1 MECKNKGNQAR
12 REKPEDVMEKR
23 MIQVCGDPTVDWM
36 TIRKE
41 TEAGLGPFFW
51 MPNRPTPRVG
61 LSVQP
66 GGSALI
72 TQFLEALIPRE
83 VATIQGIRL
92 DPALLEKPE
101 APITRAWTVWQ
112 QQGSGNSQSAFR
124 LAEWTSYEPGIW
136 DYAAHRANEVPDVLV
151 IEDSGLGFREY
162 QAGWPEAL
170 ALGCDRAPRH
180 IIVKLA
186 LYGEGKRSPILE
198 QIIKR
203 GLAKH
208 TTILTAIGDIRACAV
223 CVSESLSWERLVEQV
238 VAAVR
243 SCACMYVDSSTG
255 RLVFDRVI
263 VTVGAAGAVIVEDD
277 KVILVFDRS
286 GQEGDFERHFRGL
299 MMGYNTC
306 VIGALAAALAT
317 NPEDVNWKLATRDGI
332 ALARLLHLGGYDA
345 EKGRLKFPSERL
357 AQGYASRGAAP
368 DKRMGER
375 EKVWDLGV
383 FEDSSNLVENSR
395 GTWTILE
402 QAVLGG
408 GRDNSRSELVARVC
422 NCARNIARQG
432 PAAALK
438 DVPIETI
445 GAWKSADRHEIEG
458 VRSVKNAM
466 QEYLQKVK
474 AQTPLAVAVFG
485 PPGSGKSFAIKQV
498 AKDLGIDKE
507 AQLTFNLSQFES
519 AEELSGAFHQIRD
532 LHLNGKM
539 PLVFW
544 DEFDTPC
551 EGAPL
556 GWLRYFLAPIQDG
569 QFSDK
574 GRSHPTGGGI
584 YVFAG
589 GTRPSF
595 KQFCQVLS
603 DEDRAAKKPDFVS
616 RLRAFID
623 VRGPNGDPNLVED
636 DLYVI
641 RRAFLLNAFL
651 EQHGAQLKKNKQF
664 EIGDGVLDAFLRT
677 TKYRHGARS
686 MESIVTMSVLK
697 GRGKFEQSS
706 LPPEHLLAMHVNAR
720 DFVELAE
727 MGGWEMLRIGITG
740 HIGLDPAK
748 MEQLDRGIGEAIE
761 HIERTFPKRY
771 LTVFSPLAVGA
782 DRLVARRLLEQKGS
796 RLIAVLPLPE
806 DQYLED
812 FGPTD
817 LHRENYEGAEAR
829 QEFQYWLSHRAIET
843 IVMLP
848 SATRNE
854 AYEEVGL
861 YVAEHS
867 DVMIA
872 VWDGLPS
879 QGRGGTADVVA
890 KAKELGKPICHIW
903 AGNYKKDPEKRT
915 DVGEKHG
922 TVEFVNFAAY
932 EPSPVSEIVV
942 A

>member
-1 MECKNKGNQAR
+1 MTT
-12 REKPEDVMEKR
+12 
-23 MIQVCGDPTVDWM
+23 IQVCGDPTVDWM
-36 TIRKE
+36 TVRKE
-41 TEAGLGPFFW
+41 SEPELGPFFW
-51 MPNRPTPRVG
+51 MPDQPAPKVG

-72 TQFLEALIPRE
+72 TQLLQALIPST
-83 VATIQGIRL
+83 VSTVQGITL
-92 DPALLEKPE
+92 DAALLEKPD
-101 APITRAWTVWQ
+101 APITRAWTSWQ
-112 QQGSGNSQSAFR
+112 QQGNGNARSAFR
-124 LAEWTSYEPGIW
+124 LAEWSSYEPGAW
-136 DYAAHRANEVPDVLV
+136 DYAGNKASGVPALLV
-151 IEDSGLGFREY
+151 IEDSGLGFRECP
-162 QAGWPEAL
+162 AGWPEI
-170 ALGCDRAPRH
+170 LGDDCHGTPSH

-186 LYGEGKRSPILE
+186 LYGGGKRSPVLE

-203 GLAKH
+203 GLAKR

-223 CVSESLSWERLVEQV
+223 CVSESLSWERLLEHV

-243 SCACMYVDSSTG
+243 ACTCRFVDPVTSQ
-255 RLVFDRVI
+255 LAFEQVI
-263 VTVGAAGAVIVEDD
+263 VTVGAAGAVIVND
-277 KVILVFDRS
+277 KTATLVFDRS
-286 GQEGDFERHFRGL
+286 GQEGDFERHYKGS

-306 VIGALAAALAT
+306 VVGGLAAAWAA
-317 NPEDVNWKLATRDGI
+317 NPEGMDWKQATRDGI

-345 EKGRLKFPSERL
+345 DKGRLKFPSERL
-357 AQGYASRGAAP
+357 AQGYASRNAAP
-368 DKRMGER
+368 DKRVGER
-375 EKVWDLGV
+375 EKVWDLAT

-395 GTWTILE
+395 GTWTILK

-408 GRDNSRSELVARVC
+408 AQSNSRSELIAKVGD
-422 NCARNIARQG
+422 CARNIVRQG
-432 PAAALK
+432 PAVTLRN
-438 DVPIETI
+438 VPIETI

-466 QEYLQKVK
+466 QEYLQKTRPD
-474 AQTPLAVAVFG
+474 TPLAVAVFG

-519 AEELSGAFHQIRD
+519 AEELAGAFHQIRD
-532 LHLNGKM
+532 LHLKGKM

-551 EGAPL
+551 AGVPL

-603 DEDRAAKKPDFVS
+603 DADRAAKKPDFVS

-641 RRAFLLNAFL
+641 RRSFLLNAFL
-651 EQHGAQLKKNKQF
+651 EHHGAHLKKNKQF
-664 EIGDGVLDAFLRT
+664 QIGDGVLDAFLRT

-686 MESIVTMSVLK
+686 MESIVIMSALK

-706 LPPEHLLAMHVNAR
+706 LPPEHLLSMHVDAR

-727 MGGWEMLRIGITG
+727 MCGWEMLRIGITG

-748 MEQLDRGIGEAIE
+748 MEQLDRGIEEAIE
-761 HIERTFPKRY
+761 FIERTFPKRY
-771 LTVFSPLAVGA
+771 LTVFSPLAIGA
-782 DRLVARRLLEQKGS
+782 DRLVARKLLERKGS
-796 RLIAVLPLPE
+796 RLIAVLPVPE
-806 DQYLED
+806 TDYLED

-817 LHRENYEGAEAR
+817 SHRENYEGAEAR
-829 QEFQYWLSHRAIET
+829 QEFRHWLSHRAIET
-843 IVMLP
+843 IVVP
-848 SATRNE
+848 TSATRNE
-854 AYEEVGL
+854 AYEKVGF
-861 YVAEHS
+861 YIAEYS

-879 QGRGGTADVVA
+879 QGRGGTADIVA
-890 KAKELGKPICHIW
+890 KARELGKPTCHIW

-922 TVEFVNFAAY
+922 TVEFINFTSARGLD
-932 EPSPVSEIVV
+932 
-942 A
+942 

>member
-1 MECKNKGNQAR
+1 MANR
-12 REKPEDVMEKR
+12 V
-23 MIQVCGDPTVDWM
+23 IQVCGDPTVDWM

-41 TEAGLGPFFW
+41 SAPGLGPFFW
-51 MPNRPTPRVG
+51 MPDQPVPKVG

-66 GGSALI
+66 GGAALI
-72 TQFLEALIPRE
+72 TQFLQALIPPSA
-83 VATIQGIRL
+83 ATVEGVTL
-92 DPALLEKPE
+92 DAALLEKPE
-101 APITRAWTVWQ
+101 APVTRAWTVWQ
-112 QQGSGNSQSAFR
+112 QQRNSNGMSAFR
-124 LAEWTSYEPGIW
+124 LAEWSDYEPGAF
-136 DYAAHRANEVPDVLV
+136 DYPGHRARGVPDLLV
-151 IEDSGLGFREY
+151 IEDSGLGFRNCP
-162 QAGWPEAL
+162 AGWPEVL
-170 ALGCDRAPRH
+170 SDRCQGAPGH
-180 IIVKLA
+180 VIVKLA
-186 LYGEGKRSPILE
+186 LYGDGKGSPVLE

-203 GLAKH
+203 GFAGH

-223 CVSESLSWERLVEQV
+223 CVSESLSWERLLEQV

-243 SCACMYVDSSTG
+243 SYACPFMDPSTSKHA
-255 RLVFDRVI
+255 FERVI
-263 VTVGAAGAVIVEDD
+263 VTVGAAGAVIVEG
-277 KVILVFDRS
+277 KTVTLVFDRS
-286 GQEGDFERHFRGL
+286 GQEGDFERHVKGL

-306 VIGALAAALAT
+306 VVGALAAAWS
-317 NPEDVNWKLATRDGI
+317 EKREGMDWRKATRDGI
-332 ALARLLHLGGYDA
+332 ALARLLHLGGYDM
-345 EKGRLKFPSERL
+345 EKGRLKFASERL
-357 AQGYASRGAAP
+357 AQGYGSRNVPSG
-368 DKRMGER
+368 KRMGER
-375 EKVWDLGV
+375 EKVWDLDV
-383 FEDSSNLVENSR
+383 FEDSTNLVENSR
-395 GTWTILE
+395 GAWSILK
-402 QAVLGG
+402 QAVRGG
-408 GRDNSRSELVARVC
+408 ASLNSRSELIGKVC
-422 NCARNIARQG
+422 DCARNIVRQG
-432 PAAALK
+432 PAVALRN
-438 DVPIETI
+438 VPIETI

-466 QEYLQKVK
+466 QEYLQKTK
-474 AQTPLAVAVFG
+474 PETPLAVAVFG
-485 PPGSGKSFAIKQV
+485 PPGSGKSFAIKQI

-532 LHLNGKM
+532 LHLKGKM

-551 EGAPL
+551 QGTTL

-595 KQFCQVLS
+595 KQFCQVSS
-603 DEDRAAKKPDFVS
+603 DEDRAAKKPDFIS

-636 DLYVI
+636 DLYVV

-651 EQHGAQLKKNKQF
+651 EQHAAQLKKDKQF
-664 EIGDGVLDAFLRT
+664 QIGDGVLDAFLRA

-686 MESIVTMSVLK
+686 MESIVTMSTLK

-706 LPPEHLLAMHVNAR
+706 LPPEHLLAMHVDAK

-727 MGGWEMLRIGITG
+727 MCGWEMLRIGITG

-748 MEQLDRGIGEAIE
+748 MEQLDRGIEEAIKR
-761 HIERTFPKRY
+761 IEQTFPKRY

-782 DRLVARRLLEQKGS
+782 DRIVARKLLERKGA
-796 RLIAVLPLPE
+796 RLIAVLPVPE
-806 DQYLED
+806 ADYLDD

-817 LHRENYEGAEAR
+817 LHQNDYEGAEAR
-829 QEFQYWLSHRAIET
+829 QEFRHWLSHRAIET
-843 IVMLP
+843 IVVP
-848 SATRNE
+848 ASATRDE
-854 AYEEVGL
+854 SYEKVGF
-861 YVAEHS
+861 YIAEYS

-879 QGRGGTADVVA
+879 QGRGGTADIVA
-890 KAKELGKPICHIW
+890 RARGLRKPICHIW
-903 AGNYKKDPEKRT
+903 AGNYKKDVNKRT

-922 TVEFVNFAAY
+922 TVEFINFAVH
-932 EPSPVSEIVV
+932 EPSLVSETV
-942 A
+942 AT

>member
-1 MECKNKGNQAR
+1 MANR
-12 REKPEDVMEKR
+12 V
-23 MIQVCGDPTVDWM
+23 IQVCGDPTVDWM
-36 TIRKE
+36 TVRKE
-41 TEAGLGPFFW
+41 TEPGLGPFFW
-51 MPNRPTPRVG
+51 MSDQPAPKVG

-72 TQFLEALIPRE
+72 TQFLQALIPADGGTVRG
-83 VATIQGIRL
+83 VTL
-92 DPALLEKPE
+92 DNSLLEKPE

-112 QQGSGNSQSAFR
+112 QQGNGNTKSAFR
-124 LAEWTSYEPGIW
+124 LAEWSSYQPGTW
-136 DYAAHRANEVPDVLV
+136 DCAGNRASGVADLLV
-151 IEDSGLGFREY
+151 IEDSGLGFRECPT
-162 QAGWPEAL
+162 GWPEVL
-170 ALGCDRAPRH
+170 ADDCDAAPGH

-186 LYGEGKRSPILE
+186 LYGDGKRSPLLE

-203 GLAKH
+203 GLGER
-208 TTILTAIGDIRACAV
+208 TTIVTAIGDIRACAV
-223 CVSESLSWERLVEQV
+223 RVSESLSWERLMEQV
-238 VAAVR
+238 AAAVR
-243 SCACMYVDSSTG
+243 SYTCRFIEASTSK
-255 RLVFDRVI
+255 LAFERVI
-263 VTVGAAGAVIVEDD
+263 VTVGAAGAVIVENE
-277 KVILVFDRS
+277 KATLVFDRS
-286 GQEGDFERHFRGL
+286 GQEGDFERRFKGS

-306 VIGALAAALAT
+306 VLGGLAAAWAAD
-317 NPEDVNWKLATRDGI
+317 PEGMNWKQATRDGI

-345 EKGRLKFPSERL
+345 DKGKLKFPSERL
-357 AQGYASRGAAP
+357 AQGYASRNAA

-383 FEDSSNLVENSR
+383 FEDSSNLVSNAR
-395 GTWTILE
+395 GTWTILK
-402 QAVLGG
+402 QAVLDGTPS
-408 GRDNSRSELVARVC
+408 NSRSELIRKVC
-422 NCARNIARQG
+422 DCARNIVRQG
-432 PAAALK
+432 PAVALTS
-438 DVPIETI
+438 VPIETI

-466 QEYLQKVK
+466 QEYLQKSK
-474 AQTPLAVAVFG
+474 PETPLAVAVFG

-498 AKDLGIDKE
+498 AKDLGIDKD

-519 AEELSGAFHQIRD
+519 AEELAGAFHQIRD
-532 LHLNGKM
+532 LHLKGKM

-544 DEFDTPC
+544 DEFDTSC

-595 KQFCQVLS
+595 KQFCQAAS

-636 DLYVI
+636 DVYVI
-641 RRAFLLNAFL
+641 RRSFLLNAFL
-651 EQHGAQLKKNKQF
+651 EQHGAHLKKNKQF
-664 EIGDGVLDAFLRT
+664 QIGDGVLDALLRT

-686 MESIVTMSVLK
+686 MESIVTMSALK
-697 GRGKFEQSS
+697 GRGTFEQSS
-706 LPPEHLLAMHVNAR
+706 LPPEHLLSMHVDAR

-727 MGGWEMLRIGITG
+727 MCGWEMLRIGITG

-748 MEQLDRGIGEAIE
+748 MEQLDRGIEEAIQ
-761 HIERTFPKRY
+761 HIQRTSPRRY

-782 DRLVARRLLEQKGS
+782 DRLVARKLLERKGS
-796 RLIAVLPLPE
+796 RLIAVLPIPE
-806 DQYLED
+806 TDYLDD

-817 LHRENYEGAEAR
+817 LYSKDPEGAEAR
-829 QEFQYWLSHRAIET
+829 QEFRHWLSHRAIET
-843 IVMLP
+843 IVVP
-848 SATRNE
+848 ASATRNE
-854 AYEEVGL
+854 SYEKVGF
-861 YVAEHS
+861 YIAEYS

-879 QGRGGTADVVA
+879 QGRGGTAEIVA
-890 KAKELGKPICHIW
+890 KAEALGKPICHIW

-922 TVEFVNFAAY
+922 TVEFLNFTSR
-932 EPSPVSEIVV
+932 EPSTLPEAVI
-942 A
+942 AK

>member
-1 MECKNKGNQAR
+1 
-12 REKPEDVMEKR
+12 

-36 TIRKE
+36 TVRKE
-41 TEAGLGPFFW
+41 TEPGLGPFFW
-51 MPNRPTPRVG
+51 MPDQPAPKVG

-72 TQFLEALIPRE
+72 TQFLQALIPP
-83 VATIQGIRL
+83 AAGTIRGVTL
-92 DPALLEKPE
+92 DHLLLEKPE

-112 QQGSGNSQSAFR
+112 QQGNGNARSAFR
-124 LAEWTSYEPGIW
+124 LAEWSAYEPGTW
-136 DYAAHRANEVPDVLV
+136 DYAGYRASGVPDLLV
-151 IEDSGLGFREY
+151 IEDSGLGFRECP
-162 QAGWPEAL
+162 AGWPDVL
-170 ALGCDRAPRH
+170 ADGCDGAPGQ

-186 LYGEGKRSPILE
+186 LYGDGKRSPVLE

-203 GLAKH
+203 GLARH

-223 CVSESLSWERLVEQV
+223 CVSESLSWERLLEQV

-243 SCACMYVDSSTG
+243 SCTCRFIEASTSK
-255 RLVFDRVI
+255 LAFERVI
-263 VTVGAAGAVIVEDD
+263 VTVGAAGAVIVNNETTT
-277 KVILVFDRS
+277 LVFDRS
-286 GQEGDFERHFRGL
+286 GQEGDFERHFKGS

-306 VIGALAAALAT
+306 VLGGLAAAWVA
-317 NPEDVNWKLATRDGI
+317 NPEGTNWNRATRDGI

-345 EKGRLKFPSERL
+345 DKNSLKFPSERL
-357 AQGYASRGAAP
+357 AQGYASRDATP
-368 DKRMGER
+368 DKRVGER
-375 EKVWDLGV
+375 EKVWDLDV
-383 FEDSSNLVENSR
+383 FEDSSNLVTSAR
-395 GTWTILE
+395 GTWTILK
-402 QAVLGG
+402 QAVLDGTNS
-408 GRDNSRSELVARVC
+408 NSRSELIAKVC
-422 NCARNIARQG
+422 ACARNIVRQG
-432 PAAALK
+432 PVVALRN
-438 DVPIETI
+438 VPIETI

-458 VRSVKNAM
+458 IRSVKNAM
-466 QEYLQKVK
+466 QDYLQKPK
-474 AQTPLAVAVFG
+474 PETPLAVAVFG

-498 AKDLGIDKE
+498 ARDLGIDKD

-532 LHLNGKM
+532 LHLKGKM

-551 EGAPL
+551 EGSPL

-574 GRSHPTGGGI
+574 GRSHPTGGGV

-595 KQFCQVLS
+595 KQFCQALS
-603 DEDRAAKKPDFVS
+603 DADRAAKKPDFVS

-641 RRAFLLNAFL
+641 RRSFLLNAFL
-651 EQHGAQLKKNKQF
+651 EQHGARLKKNKQF
-664 EIGDGVLDAFLRT
+664 QIGDGVLDAFLRA

-686 MESIVTMSVLK
+686 MESIVTMSALK

-706 LPPEHLLAMHVNAR
+706 LPPEHLLAMHVDAR
-720 DFVELAE
+720 NFVELAE
-727 MGGWEMLRIGITG
+727 MSGWEMLRIGITG

-748 MEQLDRGIGEAIE
+748 MAQLDRGIEEAIQ

-782 DRLVARRLLEQKGS
+782 DRLVARKLLERKGS
-796 RLIAVLPLPE
+796 RLIAVLPIPE
-806 DQYLED
+806 ADYLDD

-817 LHRENYEGAEAR
+817 VHREDYEGAEAR
-829 QEFQYWLSHRAIET
+829 QEFRHWLSHRAIET
-843 IVMLP
+843 IVVP
-848 SATRNE
+848 ASATRNE
-854 AYEEVGL
+854 SYEKAGF
-861 YVAEHS
+861 YIAEYS

-879 QGRGGTADVVA
+879 QGRGGTAEIVA
-890 KAKELGKPICHIW
+890 KAKALGKPICHIW
-903 AGNYKKDPEKRT
+903 AGNHKKDADKRT

-922 TVEFVNFAAY
+922 AVEFINFADY
-932 EPSPVSEIVV
+932 DSSIVSETV
-942 A
+942 AT

>member
-1 MECKNKGNQAR
+1 M
-12 REKPEDVMEKR
+12 DKR
-23 MIQVCGDPTVDWM
+23 VIQVCGDPTVDWM

-41 TEAGLGPFFW
+41 KETEPGLGPFFW
-51 MPNRPTPRVG
+51 MPNQPAPKVG

-72 TQFLEALIPRE
+72 TQFLQALIPPG
-83 VATIQGIRL
+83 VATVDGITL

-124 LAEWTSYEPGIW
+124 LAEWTSYEPGMW
-136 DYAAHRANEVPDVLV
+136 DYAAHRANEVPDLLV
-151 IEDSGLGFREY
+151 IEDSGLGFRECP
-162 QAGWPEAL
+162 AGWPEAL
-170 ALGCDRAPRH
+170 SHGCDRVPSH

-186 LYGEGKRSPILE
+186 LYSDGKRSPVLE

-203 GLAKH
+203 GLARR
-208 TTILTAIGDIRACAV
+208 TTILTAISDIRACAV
-223 CVSESLSWERLVEQV
+223 CVSESLSWERLLEQV

-243 SCACMYVDSSTG
+243 SSACPYIDPSTAQ
-255 RLVFDRVI
+255 LMFERVI
-263 VTVGAAGAVIVEDD
+263 VTVAAAGAVIVENDSAT
-277 KVILVFDRS
+277 LVFDRS
-286 GQEGDFERHFRGL
+286 GQEGDFERHFKGS

-306 VIGALAAALAT
+306 VMGVLAAAWAA
-317 NPEDVNWKLATRDGI
+317 NPTEINWKQAARDGI
-332 ALARLLHLGGYDA
+332 ALARLLQLGGYDA
-345 EKGRLKFPSERL
+345 DKGKLKFPCERL
-357 AQGYASRGAAP
+357 AQGYASRDAAP
-368 DKRMGER
+368 DERMGER
-375 EKVWDLGV
+375 EKVWDLGM
-383 FEDSSNLVENSR
+383 FEDSSRLVENSH
-395 GTWTILE
+395 GAWTILE

-408 GRDNSRSELVARVC
+408 ANENSRSELVARVC
-422 NCARNIARQG
+422 NCARNIVRQG
-432 PAAALK
+432 PSAALR

-466 QEYLQKVK
+466 QEYLQKPK
-474 AQTPLAVAVFG
+474 TGTPLAVAVFG

-507 AQLTFNLSQFES
+507 AQLTFNLSQFDS

-532 LHLNGKM
+532 LHLKGKM

-544 DEFDTPC
+544 DEFDTKC
-551 EGAPL
+551 EGVPL
-556 GWLRYFLAPIQDG
+556 GWLRYFLVPIQDG

-574 GRSHPTGGGI
+574 GLSHPTGGGI

-589 GTRPSF
+589 GTQPSF
-595 KQFCQVLS
+595 KQFCQALT
-603 DEDRAAKKPDFVS
+603 DEDRAAKKPDFIS

-641 RRAFLLNAFL
+641 RRSFLLNAFL
-651 EQHGAQLKKNKQF
+651 EQYGAQLKKNKQF
-664 EIGDGVLDAFLRT
+664 QIGAGVLDAFLRT

-686 MESIVTMSVLK
+686 MESIVTMSSLK

-706 LPPEHLLAMHVNAR
+706 LPPEHLLSMHVDAR

-727 MGGWEMLRIGITG
+727 MCGWEMLRIGITG

-748 MEQLDRGIGEAIE
+748 MEQLDRGIEETIE
-761 HIERTFPKRY
+761 HIEHTFPKRY

-782 DRLVARRLLEQKGS
+782 DRLVAGKLLARKGS
-796 RLIAVLPLPE
+796 RLIAVLPLPKT
-806 DQYLED
+806 DYLDD

-817 LHRENYEGAEAR
+817 LHRDPKNYEGAEAR

-843 IVMLP
+843 IVMPP

-854 AYEEVGL
+854 AYEKVGF
-861 YVAEHS
+861 YVAKHS

-879 QGRGGTADVVA
+879 QGRGGTADIVA
-890 KAKELGKPICHIW
+890 RAKELGKPICHIW
-903 AGNYKKDPEKRT
+903 AGNYKKDSEKRT
-915 DVGEKHG
+915 DVAEKHG
-922 TVEFVNFAAY
+922 TVEFINFAGY
-932 EPSPVSEIVV
+932 EPSIVSEMV
-942 A
+942 AT

>member
-1 MECKNKGNQAR
+1 MTT
-12 REKPEDVMEKR
+12 
-23 MIQVCGDPTVDWM
+23 IQVCGDPTVDWM
-36 TIRKE
+36 TVRKE
-41 TEAGLGPFFW
+41 TEPELGPFFW
-51 MPNRPTPRVG
+51 MPDQPAPKVG

-72 TQFLEALIPRE
+72 TQFLQSLIPPT
-83 VATIQGIRL
+83 AGTIQGITL
-92 DPALLEKPE
+92 DAALLEKPE
-101 APITRAWTVWQ
+101 APITRAWTAWQ
-112 QQGSGNSQSAFR
+112 QQGNGNARSAFR
-124 LAEWTSYEPGIW
+124 LAEWSSYEPGTW
-136 DYAAHRANEVPDVLV
+136 DYPAHKAGGVPDLLV
-151 IEDSGLGFREY
+151 IEDSGLGFRECP
-162 QAGWPEAL
+162 AGWPEVL
-170 ALGCDRAPRH
+170 GDGCDGTPGH
-180 IIVKLA
+180 IIVKLS
-186 LYGEGKRSPILE
+186 LYGEGKRSPVLE
-198 QIIKR
+198 QIIRR
-203 GLAKH
+203 GLARR
-208 TTILTAIGDIRACAV
+208 TTILTAMGDIRACAV
-223 CVSESLSWERLVEQV
+223 CVSESLSWERILEQV

-243 SCACMYVDSSTG
+243 SCTCRFAETSASK
-255 RLVFDRVI
+255 LAFERVI
-263 VTVGAAGAVIVEDD
+263 VTVGAAGAVIVENGRAT
-277 KVILVFDRS
+277 LVFDRS
-286 GQEGDFERHFRGL
+286 GQEGDFERHFKGS

-306 VIGALAAALAT
+306 VLGGLAAAWAA
-317 NPEDVNWKLATRDGI
+317 NPEGMNWNQATRDGI

-345 EKGRLKFPSERL
+345 DRGRLKFPSERL
-357 AQGYASRGAAP
+357 AQGYASRNAAP
-368 DKRMGER
+368 DKRVGER
-375 EKVWDLGV
+375 EKVWDLGI
-383 FEDSSNLVENSR
+383 FEDSSNLVENAR
-395 GTWTILE
+395 GAWTILKH
-402 QAVLGG
+402 AVLGG
-408 GRDNSRSELVARVC
+408 TNSNSRSELITKVC
-422 NCARNIARQG
+422 ECARNIVRQG
-432 PAAALK
+432 PAVALRN
-438 DVPIETI
+438 VPIETI

-466 QEYLQKVK
+466 QEYLQKTK
-474 AQTPLAVAVFG
+474 PETPLAVAVFG

-519 AEELSGAFHQIRD
+519 AEELAGAFHQIRD
-532 LHLNGKM
+532 LHLKGKM

-544 DEFDTPC
+544 DEFDTLC

-641 RRAFLLNAFL
+641 RRSFLLNAFL
-651 EQHGAQLKKNKQF
+651 ELHGTHLKKNKQF
-664 EIGDGVLDAFLRT
+664 QIGDGVLDALLRT

-686 MESIVTMSVLK
+686 MESIVTMSALK

-706 LPPEHLLAMHVNAR
+706 LPPEHLLSMHVDAR

-727 MGGWEMLRIGITG
+727 MCGWEMLRIGITG

-748 MEQLDRGIGEAIE
+748 MTHLERGIEEAIC
-761 HIERTFPKRY
+761 HIEQIFPKRY

-782 DRLVARRLLEQKGS
+782 DRLVARKLLERKGS
-796 RLIAVLPLPE
+796 RLIAVLPIPE
-806 DQYLED
+806 ADYLDD

-817 LHRENYEGAEAR
+817 LHSKDYEGAEAR
-829 QEFQYWLSHRAIET
+829 QEFRHWLSQRAIET
-843 IVMLP
+843 IVVPP

-854 AYEEVGL
+854 SYEKVGF
-861 YVAEHS
+861 YIAEYS

-872 VWDGLPS
+872 IWDGMPS
-879 QGRGGTADVVA
+879 QGRGGTAEIVA

-903 AGNYKKDPEKRT
+903 TGNYKKDPDKRT
-915 DVGEKHG
+915 DVGEKYG
-922 TVEFVNFAAY
+922 TVEFINFASHDVLTLP
-932 EPSPVSEIVV
+932 EP
-942 A
+942 AAAR

>member
-1 MECKNKGNQAR
+1 MVNR
-12 REKPEDVMEKR
+12 V
-23 MIQVCGDPTVDWM
+23 IQVCGDPTVDWM
-36 TIRKE
+36 TVRKE
-41 TEAGLGPFFW
+41 TEPGLGPFFW
-51 MPNRPTPRVG
+51 MPDQPAPKVG

-72 TQFLEALIPRE
+72 TQFLQALIPP
-83 VATIQGIRL
+83 VAGTVRGITL
-92 DPALLEKPE
+92 DNALLEKPE

-112 QQGSGNSQSAFR
+112 QQGNGNAKSAFR
-124 LAEWTSYEPGIW
+124 LAEWSSYERGTW
-136 DYAAHRANEVPDVLV
+136 DYAGSRASGVPDLLV
-151 IEDSGLGFREY
+151 IEDSGLGFRECP
-162 QAGWPEAL
+162 AGWPEVL
-170 ALGCDRAPRH
+170 ADGCDGAPSH

-186 LYGEGKRSPILE
+186 LYGDGKRSPVLD

-203 GLAKH
+203 GLAER

-223 CVSESLSWERLVEQV
+223 CVSESLSWERLLEQV

-243 SCACMYVDSSTG
+243 SCTCRFIEASTPK
-255 RLVFDRVI
+255 LAFERVI
-263 VTVGAAGAVIVEDD
+263 VTVGAAGAVIVDNETAT
-277 KVILVFDRS
+277 LVFDRS
-286 GQEGDFERHFRGL
+286 GQEGDFERHYKGA

-306 VIGALAAALAT
+306 VLGGLVAAWAA
-317 NPEDVNWKLATRDGI
+317 NPEGMNWKQATRDGS

-345 EKGRLKFPSERL
+345 DKGRLKFPSEQL
-357 AQGYASRGAAP
+357 AQGYATRN
-368 DKRMGER
+368 DKQVGER
-375 EKVWDLGV
+375 EKVWDLAV
-383 FEDSSNLVENSR
+383 FEDSSNLVSDSR
-395 GTWTILE
+395 GTWTILK
-402 QAVLGG
+402 QAVLDGTTS
-408 GRDNSRSELVARVC
+408 NSRSELITRVC
-422 NCARNIARQG
+422 ECARNIVRQG
-432 PAAALK
+432 PAVALRN
-438 DVPIETI
+438 VPIETI

-466 QEYLQKVK
+466 QEYLQKPK
-474 AQTPLAVAVFG
+474 PETPLAVAVFG

-519 AEELSGAFHQIRD
+519 ADELSGAFHQIRD
-532 LHLNGKM
+532 LHLRGKM

-574 GRSHPTGGGI
+574 GRSHPTAGGI

-595 KQFCQVLS
+595 KQFCQALS

-641 RRAFLLNAFL
+641 RRSFLLNAFL
-651 EQHGAQLKKNKQF
+651 GQHGAHLKKNKQF
-664 EIGDGVLDAFLRT
+664 QIGDGVLDAFLRT

-686 MESIVTMSVLK
+686 MESIVTMSALK

-706 LPPEHLLAMHVNAR
+706 LPPEHLLAMHVDAR

-727 MGGWEMLRIGITG
+727 LCGWEMLRIGITG

-748 MEQLDRGIGEAIE
+748 MEQLERGIEEAIR
-761 HIERTFPKRY
+761 HIEQTFPKRC

-782 DRLVARRLLEQKGS
+782 DRLVARKLLERKGS
-796 RLIAVLPLPE
+796 RLIAVLPMPE
-806 DQYLED
+806 ADYLDD

-829 QEFQYWLSHRAIET
+829 QEFRHWLSHRAIET
-843 IVMLP
+843 IVVP
-848 SATRNE
+848 ASPTRNE
-854 AYEEVGL
+854 SYEKAGF
-861 YVAEHS
+861 YVAEYS

-879 QGRGGTADVVA
+879 QGRGGTAEIVA
-890 KAKELGKPICHIW
+890 KAKALGKPICHIW

-922 TVEFVNFAAY
+922 TVEFINFTTRK
-932 EPSPVSEIVV
+932 PSTLLEAVL
-942 A
+942 AR

>member
-1 MECKNKGNQAR
+1 MAS
-12 REKPEDVMEKR
+12 
-23 MIQVCGDPTVDWM
+23 IQVCGDPTVDWM
-36 TIRKE
+36 TVRNE

-51 MPNRPTPRVG
+51 MPDQPAPKVG
-61 LSVQP
+61 LSVQA
-66 GGSALI
+66 GGAALI
-72 TQFLEALIPRE
+72 TQFLPTLIPAALASVE
-83 VATIQGIRL
+83 GVAL
-92 DPALLEKPE
+92 DSALLEKPE

-112 QQGSGNSQSAFR
+112 QRGNDNARSAFR
-124 LAEWTSYEPGIW
+124 LVDWSSYEPGAW
-136 DYAAHRANEVPDVLV
+136 DYAAHRARGIPDLLV
-151 IEDSGLGFREY
+151 IEDSGLGFRECPS
-162 QAGWPEAL
+162 GWPEIL
-170 ALGCDRAPRH
+170 ADHSVGSPGH

-186 LYGEGKRSPILE
+186 LYGDRPQSPVVE

-203 GLAKH
+203 GLARN
-208 TTILTAIGDIRACAV
+208 TTILTAIADIRACPV
-223 CVSESLSWERLVEQV
+223 CVSESLSWERLLEQV

-243 SCACMYVDSSTG
+243 GSACPFTEASTST
-255 RLVFDRVI
+255 LACQRVI
-263 VTVGAAGAVIVEDD
+263 VTVGAAGAVIIDNDRVA
-277 KVILVFDRS
+277 LVFDRS
-286 GQEGDFERHFRGL
+286 GQEGDFERHYRGS

-306 VIGALAAALAT
+306 VVGSLAAAWAA
-317 NPEDVNWKLATRDGI
+317 NPDAMNWKEATRDGI

-357 AQGYASRGAAP
+357 AHGYASRNAGP
-368 DKRMGER
+368 DKRVGER
-375 EKVWDLGV
+375 EKVWDLDV
-383 FEDSSNLVENSR
+383 FEDSSNLVKRSR
-395 GTWTILE
+395 GTWTILK
-402 QAVLGG
+402 QAVLD
-408 GRDNSRSELVARVC
+408 GRNSNSRSELINRVC
-422 NCARNIARQG
+422 VCARNVVRQG

-438 DVPIETI
+438 NVPIETI

-466 QEYLQKVK
+466 QEYLEKSK
-474 AQTPLAVAVFG
+474 SETPLAVAVFG

-498 AKDLGIDKE
+498 ARDLGIDKE

-532 LHLNGKM
+532 LHLKGKM

-595 KQFCQVLS
+595 KQFCQILS
-603 DEDRAAKKPDFVS
+603 EDDRAAKKPDFVS

-636 DLYVI
+636 DLYII
-641 RRAFLLNAFL
+641 RRSFLLNAFL
-651 EQHGAQLKKNKQF
+651 GQHGPHLKKNRQF
-664 EIGDGVLDAFLRT
+664 QIGDGVLDAFLRT
-677 TKYRHGARS
+677 TRYRHGARS
-686 MESIVTMSVLK
+686 MESIVTMSALK

-706 LPPEHLLAMHVNAR
+706 LPPEHLLSMHVDAR

-727 MGGWEMLRIGITG
+727 MCGWEILRIGITG
-740 HIGLDPAK
+740 HIGLDPTK
-748 MEQLDRGIGEAIE
+748 MAQLDRGVEEAIQ

-771 LTVFSPLAVGA
+771 LTVFSPLAIGA
-782 DRLVARRLLEQKGS
+782 DRLVARKLLGRKAS
-796 RLIAVLPLPE
+796 RLIAVLPVSE
-806 DQYLED
+806 ADYLDD

-817 LHRENYEGAEAR
+817 LHSENYEGAEAR
-829 QEFQYWLSHRAIET
+829 QEFRHWLSHRAIET
-843 IVMLP
+843 IVMPP
-848 SATRNE
+848 SATRDE
-854 AYEEVGL
+854 AYEKVGF
-861 YVAEHS
+861 YIAEYS

-879 QGRGGTADVVA
+879 QGRGGTAEIVA
-890 KAKELGKPICHIW
+890 KARELGKPICHIR
-903 AGNYKKDPEKRT
+903 AGNYKKDPERRT

-922 TVEFVNFAAY
+922 TLELINFAC
-932 EPSPVSEIVV
+932 
-942 A
+942 